1 VHVIEDA
8 RGRETDS
15 NTISTPNL
23 DNSLCDF
30 EGETA
35 AVGQGAAIGVGAM
48 VGAAAEELVEQ
59 IAVRVMNFDAIEA
72 SLLGEFGSVDVFGND
87 SGNFGDFESPWGD
100 VIDHLFSIK
109 DLSFGSDGRGGDRK
123 NSVGL
128 KAGMGDA
135 TDVPELKKDAA
146 PFGMNGL
153 DDFFPSGDLFGGMD
167 SGRVGVTV
175 AEGGDGSC
183 FGNDQ
188 SGRSSLAIVL
198 SIQFIRDV
206 ARGGPAPC
214 EGSHQDSVGELKRA
228 KLKGGEKRGHFREGK
243 REIKIRKSG
252 DISG

>member
-1 VHVIEDA
+1 
-8 RGRETDS
+8 
-15 NTISTPNL
+15 
-23 DNSLCDF
+23 
-30 EGETA
+30 
-35 AVGQGAAIGVGAM
+35 
-48 VGAAAEELVEQ
+48 
-59 IAVRVMNFDAIEA
+59 
-72 SLLGEFGSVDVFGND
+72 
-87 SGNFGDFESPWGD
+87 
-100 VIDHLFSIK
+100 
-109 DLSFGSDGRGGDRK
+109 
-123 NSVGL
+123 
-128 KAGMGDA
+128 MGDA
-135 TDVPELKKDAA
+135 TDVPELEKDAA

-206 ARGGPAPC
+206 ARGGPAPG
-214 EGSHQDSVGELKRA
+214 EGSHQDPVGELKWA
-228 KLKGGEKRGHFREGK
+228 QCQGGKKWGHLREGK